1 MDVSLSKTI
10 HELMYGRSLVH
21 MDEVLQ
27 KLTDKPREDKLLS
40 EKAIADIVTLLQK
53 GGGAWGHASHA
64 ERDQLDKIPMAKDPS
79 KTFTLTQIPNAWNVL
94 LFVNNFSYVE
104 GDDFSVDR
112 DSRQVVWKRD
122 DIELSKDFADEIY
135 FLYHVNVEDGMEWVA
150 GEKDYCAIATDEEV
164 DEMIGEE
171 PGSWIDP
178 TDKDYMSAATTAEV
192 KAVLAGGPL
201 PTTEDP
207 SSPTVPASS
216 DYVSAATDKEVA
228 DIISGKS

>member
-164 DEMIGEE
+164 DEMIGEP
-171 PGSWIDP
+171 PGSWSDP
-178 TDKDYMSAATTAEV
+178 SDKDYMSAATTAEV

-207 SSPTVPASS
+207 SSPVVPANS
-216 DYVSAATDKEVA
+216 DYVSPATDKEVS
-228 DIISGKS
+228 DIINGKV